1 MLRDGIPFGRYMM
14 NALEVTVAKDQVE
27 AACLGIELI
36 HDSHDKCK
44 LM

>member
-1 MLRDGIPFGRYMM
+1 M

-27 AACLGIELI
+27 AACLGIELV
-36 HDSHDKCK
+36 HDSHGKCK